1 MGIQPPGLQPLFL
14 PTLQQIWLGW
24 LGSQPPFREPRS
36 TTLASRTGSEVSRN
50 RSWSSRRSRNA
61 FSTPAG
67 VILGWKSV
75 RNVSKFDENHG
86 ERVYFSGIPK
96 FSSKPRFQCSIR
108 NGTVEFRL
116 FLKRKRLG
124 TREHFSWHGNFSFF
138 GVGGSGRRPF
148 ESADP
153 AVTRGLGVG
162 VTEPNLLFEHRL
174 SRVEPTRGEKTRI
187 EGGG

>member
-24 LGSQPPFREPRS
+24 LGSRPPFREPRS

-50 RSWSSRRSRNA
+50 RSWSSRSSRNA
-61 FSTPAG
+61 FSTPFG

-75 RNVSKFDENHG
+75 RSVSKIAEKRV

-96 FSSKPRFQCSIR
+96 FSSKSRFQCFIM
-108 NGTVEFRL
+108 GATVKFRL
-116 FLKRKRLG
+116 FLKRKRLGTREHMSAPVKFRLFLKRKQFG

-138 GVGGSGRRPF
+138 GVGGSGRRPV
-148 ESADP
+148 SP
-153 AVTRGLGVG
+153 PPPRGAG
-162 VTEPNLLFEHRL
+162 FR
-174 SRVEPTRGEKTRI
+174 RG
-187 EGGG
+187 GH